1 MKNLPPP
8 VFDVTAINNPQ
19 TQDYVAPGSAGAAV
33 VRAQILLDRAHFSPG
48 QIDGRYGDNLKVAIL
63 GYQLFHQL
71 PPTGIID
78 PAAWKLLNAD
88 TAPVLIPYAIT
99 PQDEAG
105 PFQPIPKSMMQQ
117 AKLDYLGY
125 ASPAEELGERFHISP
140 DLLRKLNPDA
150 NLDQAGQSL
159 MVPNVQ
165 RAYGQVHA
173 AKVIVSQNARTVA
186 ALAEDGTLLAQYPA
200 TIGSEH
206 DPLPI
211 GDWTVVEIR
220 QNPWFNYNPALFW
233 DAKPGDAK
241 ARLRPGPNNPVG
253 VVWIGL
259 SKEHYGIHGT
269 PEPSNIGHTTSHG
282 CIRLTN
288 WDAEELSQ
296 MLRKGVPAVLVE

>member
-200 TIGSEH
+200 TMGSEH

-211 GDWTVVEIR
+211 GTWTVVEIR

>member
-105 PFQPIPKSMMQQ
+105 RFQPIPKSMMQQ